1 MAVVKLTL
9 NDEYYQRLK
18 EMADAENKSIQ
29 DYIRD
34 KIFNL
39 STIFTPEEAIRRI
52 KNGNFES
59 SEGFTLPDVYGDDWT
74 IERGLAGVFGKK
86 FYNYVKKKPEL
97 GIRFKDMGK
106 YGRRAVYTYS
116 KKVQNIYINK
126 QSRRAVRKYTK
137 KYSMQNTKKII
148 FQFA

>member
-1 MAVVKLTL
+1 MTVVKLTL

-52 KNGNFES
+52 QNGNFES
-59 SEGFTLPDVYGDDWT
+59 PEGFTLPDVYGDDWT
-74 IERGLAGVFGKK
+74 IERGPAGVFGKK
-86 FYNYVKKKPEL
+86 FYNYVIKKPEL

-116 KKVQNIYINK
+116 KKD
-126 QSRRAVRKYTK
+126 
-137 KYSMQNTKKII
+137 
-148 FQFA
+148 

>member
-52 KNGNFES
+52 QNGNFES
-59 SEGFTLPDVYGDDWT
+59 P
-74 IERGLAGVFGKK
+74 
-86 FYNYVKKKPEL
+86 
-97 GIRFKDMGK
+97 
-106 YGRRAVYTYS
+106 
-116 KKVQNIYINK
+116 
-126 QSRRAVRKYTK
+126 
-137 KYSMQNTKKII
+137 
-148 FQFA
+148 

>member
-52 KNGNFES
+52 QNGNFEF

-74 IERGLAGVFGKK
+74 IERGPAGVFGKK
-86 FYNYVKKKPEL
+86 FYNYVKKNL
-97 GIRFKDMGK
+97 
-106 YGRRAVYTYS
+106 
-116 KKVQNIYINK
+116 N
-126 QSRRAVRKYTK
+126 
-137 KYSMQNTKKII
+137 
-148 FQFA
+148 